1 MQRLLPSLGR
11 LQPSGFYAVVSCRC
25 QATQAEPKASQS
37 LLDKMKD
44 KDLLKVHGFIG
55 GQWVGA
61 GDGSTMEVTPHYHRG
76 PSIFKLHHKE
86 LPLCLCASKGKLQ

>member
-1 MQRLLPSLGR
+1 MHRNALQRLIPSLSQLR
-11 LQPSGFYAVVSCRC
+11 PSGSYAVISCRG
-25 QATQAEPKASQS
+25 QASQAEPKASQS

-61 GDGSTMEVTPHYHRG
+61 GDGTTMEVR
-76 PSIFKLHHKE
+76 
-86 LPLCLCASKGKLQ
+86 CWQN

>member
-1 MQRLLPSLGR
+1 MHRSVVQRLIPCLSR
-11 LQPSGFYAVVSCRC
+11 LQPSGNYAVISCRG
-25 QATQAEPKASQS
+25 QASQAEPKASQS

-61 GDGSTMEVTPHYHRG
+61 GDGTTMEVGCYILCWKP
-76 PSIFKLHHKE
+76 PN
-86 LPLCLCASKGKLQ
+86 LCLGV